1 MQEYADRNLWSEV
14 DIILA
19 GLAHRSTGKLCL
31 QLRSSRLKS
40 VDWQDLL
47 PRFKDCGI
55 LEKADLI
62 IGPGNHPLCPQF
74 DGPAPFHGP
83 YAAENNYWETVDR
96 VHRRIEADTIIQK
109 LEGPK
114 NRTIDTTSL
123 AEKIRRRNVKKRRAA
138 TRPV

>member
-19 GLAHRSTGKLCL
+19 GLAHRSTGKLGL
-31 QLRSSRLKS
+31 QLRSSRLKN

-47 PRFKDCGI
+47 PRFKDCGT
-55 LEKADLI
+55 LEKAQCI
-62 IGPGNHPLCPQF
+62 IGSDNHPLSPHF
-74 DGPAPFHGP
+74 DGPEPSFGP
-83 YAAENNYWETVDR
+83 YVAENSYWETVDR